1 MWKPTERSALPSEH
15 LFKGAARQHLAGIAR
30 CSVWDYFPNERQYP
44 QQEALLQCRIHDPP
58 KQCQGHRRLVLTSFS
73 RLLLLQLAWDDGMN
87 TGTAFQCGP
96 TICWRQLPYLHQEAA
111 DLSALLASQNCWSS
125 QLTATTNRL
134 CYQDIS
140 KVRLPGGEENGK
152 EAICRRATFLP
163 SLLAGF

>member
-1 MWKPTERSALPSEH
+1 MVPSP
-15 LFKGAARQHLAGIAR
+15 GSIVAVQN
-30 CSVWDYFPNERQYP
+30 SW
-44 QQEALLQCRIHDPP
+44 PP

-96 TICWRQLPYLHQEAA
+96 TICWWQLPYLHQEAA

-163 SLLAGF
+163 CLLGSNEHSGLPFTKVFIDQSQSDRWMSVLGWVPMSSEEELSQEQF